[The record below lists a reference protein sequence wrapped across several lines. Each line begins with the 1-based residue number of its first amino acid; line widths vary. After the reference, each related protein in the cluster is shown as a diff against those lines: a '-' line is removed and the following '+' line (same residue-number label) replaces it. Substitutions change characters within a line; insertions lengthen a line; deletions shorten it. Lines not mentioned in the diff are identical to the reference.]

1 MVNSC
6 TTSLWK
12 SYTSCVHLAR
22 KLHGLHFLFC
32 NNTVRYPPAETQGSC
47 HGCQTTAPKDTDT
60 FFLCYSLL
68 IPHVYS
74 ANAYL
79 TSKNVILMMV
89 EGAGFLQ
96 VVVMETAAAA

>member
-1 MVNSC
+1 MCSFRRE
-6 TTSLWK
+6 TTQL
-12 SYTSCVHLAR
+12 TLTHPVITL
-22 KLHGLHFLFC
+22 LGIL
-32 NNTVRYPPAETQGSC
+32 TQGGEKKKKKKKGSN
-47 HGCQTTAPKDTDT
+47 HDCQTVAPTDTDT

-68 IPHVYS
+68 IAHVDS

>member
-1 MVNSC
+1 MAV
-6 TTSLWK
+6 K
-12 SYTSCVHLAR
+12 RHL
-22 KLHGLHFLFC
+22 
-32 NNTVRYPPAETQGSC
+32 Q
-47 HGCQTTAPKDTDT
+47 QTLTL
-60 FFLCYSLL
+60 FLCCSHL
-68 IPHVYS
+68 IAHVDS

>member
-1 MVNSC
+1 MC
-6 TTSLWK
+6 T
-12 SYTSCVHLAR
+12 VHFTG
-22 KLHGLHFLFC
+22 KLHGLQFPFC
-32 NNTVRYPPAETQGSC
+32 NYTVKLSPCKEKKLSATAVKRYLQRTL
-47 HGCQTTAPKDTDT
+47 TL
-60 FFLCYSLL
+60 FLCDSLL
-68 IPHVYS
+68 IAHVDS

>member
-1 MVNSC
+1 MCSF
-6 TTSLWK
+6 
-12 SYTSCVHLAR
+12 R
-22 KLHGLHFLFC
+22 
-32 NNTVRYPPAETQGSC
+32 RETQLTLTHPVITLLGILTQRKKKKKRFLPRLSHGGSDG
-47 HGCQTTAPKDTDT
+47 HRHF

-68 IPHVYS
+68 IAHVDF

>member
-1 MVNSC
+1 MCSF
-6 TTSLWK
+6 
-12 SYTSCVHLAR
+12 R
-22 KLHGLHFLFC
+22 
-32 NNTVRYPPAETQGSC
+32 RETQLTLTHPVITLLGILT
-47 HGCQTTAPKDTDT
+47 QRKKKVPTTTVTRWLRRTPTL

-68 IPHVYS
+68 IAHVDF

>member
-1 MVNSC
+1 M
-6 TTSLWK
+6 
-12 SYTSCVHLAR
+12 
-22 KLHGLHFLFC
+22 
-32 NNTVRYPPAETQGSC
+32 
-47 HGCQTTAPKDTDT
+47 TAPMDTDT
-60 FFLCYSLL
+60 FLCCSHL
-68 IPHVYS
+68 IAHVDF

>member
-1 MVNSC
+1 MFISQGN
-6 TTSLWK
+6 TAHAH
-12 SYTSCVHLAR
+12 TSC
-22 KLHGLHFLFC
+22 
-32 NNTVRYPPAETQGSC
+32 NYTVGNPHAEEKKKKVP
-47 HGCQTTAPKDTDT
+47 TTTVTRWLRRTPTL

-68 IPHVYS
+68 IAHVDS

>member
-1 MVNSC
+1 MFISQGN
-6 TTSLWK
+6 TAHAH
-12 SYTSCVHLAR
+12 TSC
-22 KLHGLHFLFC
+22 
-32 NNTVRYPPAETQGSC
+32 NYTVGNPHAEEKKGSYHDC
-47 HGCQTTAPKDTDT
+47 HTVAPTDTDT

-68 IPHVYS
+68 IAHVDF